1 MYHLSDDGVDPRGWA
16 HHIAEMLLEKQ
27 SKMVCPVP
35 TGALVRINDDQLE
48 LWLRRQI
55 LVGQF

>member
-1 MYHLSDDGVDPRGWA
+1 MYHLSDDRMDPRGWG
-16 HHIAEMLLEKQ
+16 HHIAEMLLKKL

-35 TGALVRINDDQLE
+35 TRALVGINDDQLE
-48 LWLRRQI
+48 LWSRRQI